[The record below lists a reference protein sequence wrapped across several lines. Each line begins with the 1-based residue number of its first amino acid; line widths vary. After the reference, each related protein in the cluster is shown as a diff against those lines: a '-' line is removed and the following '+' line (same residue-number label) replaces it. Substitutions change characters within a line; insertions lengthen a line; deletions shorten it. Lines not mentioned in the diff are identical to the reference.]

1 MSESDKERNFRR
13 LEAEAEK
20 WQERALAAE
29 AALDA
34 QPTDDSDNVEAEQ
47 WKAKA
52 EIAEEAAHRGV
63 LLEAGFDPASGEAK
77 ALLRD
82 LAAGEVE
89 ADPGAVV
96 AHAFDEY
103 NWAPNL
109 RIYSASEAVQIEST
123 QHRAALRID
132 AVSDNPPN
140 LDNQVAEAQNAGAHE
155 EALRLQ
161 TRQAAE
167 RMMKG

>member
-1 MSESDKERNFRR
+1 MTDDDKALNFRR
-13 LEAEAEK
+13 LEQEAEK

-34 QPTDDSDNVEAEQ
+34 SPTDDSDNAEAEQ

-52 EIAEEAAHRGV
+52 EIAEAAANRGV
-63 LLEAGFDPASGEAK
+63 LLEAGFDPSSGEAK

-82 LAAGEVE
+82 LDAGEVE

-96 AHAFDEY
+96 AHASDEY
-103 NWAPNL
+103 GFNPNL
-109 RIYSASEAVQIEST
+109 RIYSANEAIQIEST
-123 QHRAALRID
+123 QHGADLRIN

-161 TRQAAE
+161 TRAAAE
-167 RMMKG
+167 RMLKG

>member
-1 MSESDKERNFRR
+1 MTEDDKALNFRR
-13 LEAEAEK
+13 LEQEAEK

-34 QPTDDSDNVEAEQ
+34 KPTDDGDNAEAEQ

-89 ADPGAVV
+89 ADAAAVV
-96 AHAFDEY
+96 AHASDEY
-103 NWAPNL
+103 SWTPNL
-109 RIYSASEAVQIEST
+109 RIYSANEAVQIEST
-123 QHRAALRID
+123 QHRTDLRTV

-140 LDNQVAEAQNAGAHE
+140 IDNQVAEAQNAGAHE

-167 RMMKG
+167 RMLKG